1 MNSELNAARLS
12 QDNPVER
19 TGAESQFSAPGGVI
33 RDAGR
38 DAGGSRF
45 AGDAVSPDRP
55 IIWMQAVSSSTVVEV
70 ERGSAAR
77 AILSEVAVCAEH
89 LVARGEGSSIDLRFL
104 KSTPDERA
112 ILLNLLGRGE
122 VSAVVDSIG
131 RSEIQETA
139 IPCVWWVRHFNS
151 DDEIV
156 GELIEVADIPELL
169 VGDRQAVAP
178 SLAALHARQLSGVC

>member
-19 TGAESQFSAPGGVI
+19 TGAESLFSSPGGGI
-33 RDAGR
+33 R

-45 AGDAVSPDRP
+45 AGDAASPDRP
-55 IIWMQAVSSSTVVEV
+55 IIWMQAVSSSMAVEV

-104 KSTPDERA
+104 KSTPDERG

-169 VGDRQAVAP
+169 VGDRQSVAP
-178 SLAALHARQLSGVC
+178 SLAALHARQLSGVY